1 MNLKIRFFV
10 NLPKIMDRSMIE
22 VLVTVIVQE
31 KKQNVKSEV
40 KKVYTK
46 KLMISCNIS
55 KLAFW
60 KHCERLITFFDLCAS
75 EI

>member
-31 KKQNVKSEV
+31 KKAK
-40 KKVYTK
+40 
-46 KLMISCNIS
+46 
-55 KLAFW
+55 
-60 KHCERLITFFDLCAS
+60 R

>member
-40 KKVYTK
+40 KKV
-46 KLMISCNIS
+46 
-55 KLAFW
+55 
-60 KHCERLITFFDLCAS
+60 
-75 EI
+75 

>member
-1 MNLKIRFFV
+1 MNLKIQFFL

-31 KKQNVKSEV
+31 KKEK
-40 KKVYTK
+40 
-46 KLMISCNIS
+46 
-55 KLAFW
+55 
-60 KHCERLITFFDLCAS
+60 R